1 MTTRRKRNG
10 YMDRQALA
18 QIRRS
23 HDVMVAVARRMV
35 QEPNLNGRLL
45 QLLSRLTVELAEQG
59 QAIGEM
65 EQIRRELL

>member
-65 EQIRRELL
+65 EQIRRDLP